1 MPLYFLHD
9 LARLHD
15 RRTGI
20 HQIKPAPM
28 ILPRL
33 LHQPAD
39 VERGLADVVNRQ
51 AALDIDVT
59 MPVRRS

>member
-1 MPLYFLHD
+1 MPLDLFHD

-28 ILPRL
+28 ILSRL
-33 LHQPAD
+33 LH
-39 VERGLADVVNRQ
+39 
-51 AALDIDVT
+51 
-59 MPVRRS
+59 